1 MEEGGGA
8 ADVPVTPLPAPDGPP
23 PNPAPKLVVF
33 DKSPPPENKEDDAA
47 PNVKVAKDDGR
58 GGGGGIAAADPD
70 DEDDEN
76 AALNEDLV
84 FVSDVG
90 TSLPPPRSNR
100 DTGAEVVELTSPD
113 TGLEALV
120 VLAEV
125 AATVEGGRGG
135 GPKPKLPPTPP
146 KLPPPKKLDP
156 LDDALPKENG
166 AGAGAEAGAEDGLEE
181 AGAVEPR
188 EKVDEAGKE
197 EEEEEEEEV
206 GSEKDTG
213 GLFVFLFL
221 SSSSPLVSSPCCFR
235 LSEVV

>member
-33 DKSPPPENKEDDAA
+33 DKSPPPENKEDDVA

-58 GGGGGIAAADPD
+58 GGGGGIAPADPD

-113 TGLEALV
+113 EGLEALV
-120 VLAEV
+120 VLVEV
-125 AATVEGGRGG
+125 AATVEGGGGG

-156 LDDALPKENG
+156 LDDALPKVNG
-166 AGAGAEAGAEDGLEE
+166 AGAGLEE
-181 AGAVEPR
+181 VGAVEPR
-188 EKVDEAGKE
+188 EKEDEAGK
-197 EEEEEEEEV
+197 EEEEEEV

-221 SSSSPLVSSPCCFR
+221 SSSSPLVSSPGCFR